1 MTTVYFVRHAQSDA
15 SVQDPF
21 LRPLTEQGL
30 RDRRLVTEFLSGRE
44 VAALFSSPY
53 KRAVDTLADFAE
65 KRGLPVQTVED
76 FREHE
81 TISDSY
87 PDENYFP
94 FIQKYWEDPAYKV
107 PGDESLEE
115 LQQRNVRA
123 LERVLEAYPGKA
135 VAIATHDVPEGICTA
150 APYLYAT
157 HHRAQAF
164 WLSLSTCLP
173 TLLGYGLGRMLW
185 RQVPAYTMGMV
196 TACIAG
202 LMITISCEELI
213 PASPG
218 GSDRLSAMPA
228 LMAGVILVLVLRQL
242 LG

>member
-1 MTTVYFVRHAQSDA
+1 M
-15 SVQDPF
+15 
-21 LRPLTEQGL
+21 LL
-30 RDRRLVTEFLSGRE
+30 
-44 VAALFSSPY
+44 
-53 KRAVDTLADFAE
+53 
-65 KRGLPVQTVED
+65 
-76 FREHE
+76 
-81 TISDSY
+81 I
-87 PDENYFP
+87 
-94 FIQKYWEDPAYKV
+94 
-107 PGDESLEE
+107 
-115 LQQRNVRA
+115 
-123 LERVLEAYPGKA
+123 A

-157 HHRAQAF
+157 HHRAKAF

-173 TLLGYGLGRMLW
+173 TLLGYGLGRLLW